1 MMDLVTLVTLCSLG
15 VDPKLMH
22 ALVWHQSGG
31 EPWSFTVP
39 GQREPRVYRKLRD
52 AVREANALHTGGSIR
67 VGLTGLLTGPPAVT
81 ETTLL
86 PCLNIAAAARQI
98 TQLTTRCEATPRSDA
113 DPTFCAVAAYRGSW
127 ERPDRAF
134 AKAVWASMAQS
145 DAPNFD
151 MPKETGIEVRDALLD
166 TPSAPQTLP
175 PSRPEHPFADNE
187 RAWSSALFPPKPE
200 RSEDTLDAASNDG
213 PAAKKSQP
221 QRQQSV
227 ESPVTN
233 TTNNGLFVP
242 RSSPREP

>member
-1 MMDLVTLVTLCSLG
+1 MMDLVTLVTLCSLR

-67 VGLTGLLTGPPAVT
+67 VGLTGRLTGPPSVT
-81 ETTLL
+81 ETTFL
-86 PCLNIAAAARQI
+86 PCANIAAAARQI

-127 ERPDRAF
+127 ERPDSAF
-134 AKAVWASMAQS
+134 AKAVRTSVATG

-151 MPKETGIEVRDALLD
+151 MPKETGIEVRETLLD

-187 RAWSSALFPPKPE
+187 RAWSSALFPAKPE
-200 RSEDTLDAASNDG
+200 RSEDASDAVSNEN
-213 PAAKKSQP
+213 PAAKKPQS

-227 ESPVTN
+227 QGSVTSLS
-233 TTNNGLFVP
+233 TNGLFVN
-242 RSSPREP
+242 RSSSSEP